1 MKLPRLPKPV
11 ATGVQHQRCHI
22 GSVYTAEQMK
32 AYAAKAVEAKREV
45 CVQVCEEQR
54 RTIECLMVGIDDTT
68 TPVIARIGKLVVALE
83 TADYALSAWQ
93 RGADVDDYYRECDEV
108 ASALQTARQSL

>member
-32 AYAAKAVEAKREV
+32 AYAAKAVEAEREACAKIVEETKWSNWFQTDCV
-45 CVQVCEEQR
+45 CAIR
-54 RTIECLMVGIDDTT
+54 
-68 TPVIARIGKLVVALE
+68 
-83 TADYALSAWQ
+83 
-93 RGADVDDYYRECDEV
+93 
-108 ASALQTARQSL
+108 ARQSL